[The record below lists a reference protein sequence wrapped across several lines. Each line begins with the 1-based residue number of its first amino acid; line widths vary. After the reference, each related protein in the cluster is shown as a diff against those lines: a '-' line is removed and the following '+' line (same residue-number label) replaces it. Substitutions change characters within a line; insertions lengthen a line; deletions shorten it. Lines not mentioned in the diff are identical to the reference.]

1 MCLKNRY
8 IINEQALKAY
18 ALGDIEFKSNTL
30 YTTFKHSELK
40 QLPEHAYQLISS
52 DLQATDVLRVETLPD
67 AKERVYYE
75 IINL

>member
-40 QLPEHAYQLISS
+40 QLPDHVRAIIES
-52 DLQATDVLRVETLPD
+52 DLSTQDYLRVETLPD
-67 AKERVYYE
+67 ARERALYSIVS
-75 IINL
+75 L

>member
-1 MCLKNRY
+1 MCFKNRY

-40 QLPEHAYQLISS
+40 QLPDHVRAIIES
-52 DLQATDVLRVETLPD
+52 DLSTQDYLRVETLPD
-67 AKERVYYE
+67 ARERALYSIVS
-75 IINL
+75 L

>member
-40 QLPEHAYQLISS
+40 QLPDHVRAIIES
-52 DLQATDVLRVETLPD
+52 DLSAQDYLRVETLPD
-67 AKERVYYE
+67 ARERALYSIVS
-75 IINL
+75 L

>member
-1 MCLKNRY
+1 MSIKHRY

-30 YTTFKHSELK
+30 YTTFKHSELS
-40 QLPEHAYQLISS
+40 QLPDHARAIIES
-52 DLQATDVLRVETLPD
+52 DLSAQDYLRVETLPD
-67 AKERVYYE
+67 ARERALYT